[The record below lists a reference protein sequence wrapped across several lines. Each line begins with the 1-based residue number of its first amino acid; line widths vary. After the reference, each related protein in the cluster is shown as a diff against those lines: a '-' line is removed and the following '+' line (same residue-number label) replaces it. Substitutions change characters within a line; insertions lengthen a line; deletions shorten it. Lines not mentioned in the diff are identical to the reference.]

1 MSLTIYLIPVS
12 WRIEALVKIQ
22 ADTIETAVDLVT
34 GMDLDTI
41 ESAEYK
47 ENSFNVYWDHI
58 VEQKDNS

>member
-34 GMDLDTI
+34 DMDLDTI